1 MSRANGAGQGHG
13 AAVRRVE
20 DPPLLRGA
28 RPYTDDLREPEALY
42 AVFVRSGF
50 AHAAI
55 NGIDTSAAAAAPG
68 VVAVYTA
75 ADLQMDALPPAGPPI
90 TTPEQM
96 RRPILASDRV
106 RFIGEPVAIVVAD
119 TRALAVDAAEL
130 VDVDYEPLD
139 VLVDMA
145 HALDD
150 DAPRLFEG
158 FEGGNLAAQGPPGEE
173 ALDGAEVTVSERFVN
188 QRLAPV
194 PMEPGASIA
203 APDPETG
210 GLILWTPTQGP
221 HMVRDAI
228 AKSLGFEPETLRVVT
243 PATGG
248 GFGARIPA
256 YPEQIAIV
264 AVARK
269 LGRAVR
275 YVETRSETMLGMQH
289 GRAQVQ
295 DVTIGG
301 TRDGRITGLKVRVIA
316 DCGAYP
322 ADASLMPMLTGLM
335 SCGVYEIPKVDFEF
349 KCVVTNT
356 TPIGA
361 YRGAGRPE
369 ATALVERAVDML
381 AAELGMDPAE
391 VRRRNLISDFPHQ
404 TVTGANYDS
413 GEYRAALDRALA
425 NAGYEQLRA
434 DQAARRDRGD
444 SVQLG
449 IGICSYVEWTG
460 FGSELGTCT
469 VDTEGKVTVRSGA
482 SAHGQ
487 GHETAFA
494 QIVSGTLGVPLED
507 VTVIQAD
514 TAKVARGMGTAG
526 SRSLQIGDTA
536 IQNATDDVL
545 EKGRR
550 LAAHLLEAD
559 AGDIQVIPGE
569 GLGVAGAPASAIPWA
584 QLAQAAADPARRP
597 AGMEEGLSSENDWE
611 TPDATY
617 PFGTHIAVVEVD
629 LETGSTKLVRH
640 ITVDDAGRIHNPL
653 LVEGQVHGGIAQ
665 GVAQA
670 MYEEI
675 AFDEDGNCVTGSLAS
690 YAMPSASDLPS
701 FETERT
707 QTPTPRNPLG
717 AKGIGE
723 AGAIGAT
730 PAVWNAVIDA
740 VSHFGVRNIDMPTTP
755 QRVWEAINGAKAGV

>member
-1 MSRANGAGQGHG
+1 MSAVNGAGQGHG
-13 AAVRRVE
+13 AAVKRVE

-28 RPYTDDLREPEALY
+28 RPYTDDLREPEALH

-50 AHAAI
+50 AHATI
-55 NGIDTSAAAAAPG
+55 NGIDTSAAAEAPG

-75 ADLQMDALPPAGPPI
+75 ADLDMDALPPAGPPI
-90 TTPEQM
+90 KTPEEM

-106 RFIGEPVAIVVAD
+106 RFIGEPVAIVVAE
-119 TRALAVDAAEL
+119 TRALAVDASEL

-139 VLVDMA
+139 VLVDMTK
-145 HALDD
+145 ALDA
-150 DAPRLFEG
+150 DAPQLYDI
-158 FEGGNLAAQGPPGEE
+158 GNLAADGPPGEE
-173 ALDGAEVTVSERFVN
+173 ALAGAEVTAGGRFIN
-188 QRLAPV
+188 QRIAAV

-203 APDPETG
+203 APDPDTG
-210 GLILWTPTQGP
+210 GFILWTPSQGA
-221 HMVRDAI
+221 HLVRDGI
-228 AKSLGFEPETLRVVT
+228 VKSLGMEADQLRVVS

-256 YPEQIAIV
+256 YPEQISIV

-301 TRDGRITGLKVRVIA
+301 TRDGRITGLKVEVIA

-335 SCGVYEIPKVDFEF
+335 SCGVYEIPKVDFHF
-349 KCVVTNT
+349 VCVVTNT

-369 ATALVERAVDML
+369 ATALVERAVDL
-381 AAELGMDPAE
+381 FASEIGMDPAE
-391 VRRRNLISDFPHQ
+391 VRRRNFVREFPHQ

-413 GEYRAALDRALA
+413 GEYQAALDKVLA
-425 NAGYEQLRA
+425 TAGYEQLRA
-434 DQAARRDRGD
+434 DQAARRESGD

-449 IGICSYVEWTG
+449 IGLCSYVEWTG
-460 FGSELGTCT
+460 FGGDFGTCT
-469 VDTEGKVTVRSGA
+469 VEDDGTVTVLSGT

-487 GHETAFA
+487 GHETAYA
-494 QIVSGTLGVPLED
+494 QIVSGLLGVPVDD
-507 VTVIQAD
+507 VRVIQSD

-526 SRSLQIGDTA
+526 SRSLQIGGTA
-536 IQNATDDVL
+536 IQNATNEVL
-545 EKGRR
+545 DKARR

-584 QLAQAAADPARRP
+584 ELAQAAADPARRP
-597 AGMEEGLSSENDWE
+597 ADMEEGLSAENDWE

-617 PFGTHIAVVEVD
+617 PFGTHLAVVEVD
-629 LETGSTKLVRH
+629 VETGSTKLVRH
-640 ITVDDAGRIHNPL
+640 VTVDDAGRVHNPL
-653 LVEGQVHGGIAQ
+653 LIEGQVHGGIAQ

-707 QTPTPRNPLG
+707 QTPTDRNPLG

-740 VSHFGVRNIDMPTTP
+740 VSHLGVTNVDMPTTP
-755 QRVWEAINGAKAGV
+755 QRVWEAINAAKTPA